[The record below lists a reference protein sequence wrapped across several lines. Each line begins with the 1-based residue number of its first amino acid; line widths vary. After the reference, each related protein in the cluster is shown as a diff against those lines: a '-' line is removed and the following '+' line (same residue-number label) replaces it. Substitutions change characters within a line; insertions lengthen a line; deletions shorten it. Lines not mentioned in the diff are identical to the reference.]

1 MKEAEERL
9 KILPAFAQ
17 KQCHPS
23 HSVRQ
28 EDWRKMLKRMKDMDS
43 QGRNI
48 K

>member
-9 KILPAFAQ
+9 KILPAFVQ

-23 HSVRQ
+23 RSVRQ
-28 EDWRKMLKRMKDMDS
+28 EDWRKMQKRMKDMDS